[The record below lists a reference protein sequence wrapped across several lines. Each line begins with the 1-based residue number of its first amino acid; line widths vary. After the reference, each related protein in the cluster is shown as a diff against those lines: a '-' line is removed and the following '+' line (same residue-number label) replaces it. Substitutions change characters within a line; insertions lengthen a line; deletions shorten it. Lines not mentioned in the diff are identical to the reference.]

1 MSSIIKNFL
10 RKLSIN
16 MNYFSV
22 NLKTLRDDKKL
33 SQSQLAKELGVS
45 NGMIS
50 FWENNIY
57 EPTATNIITIANYFN
72 VSIDDLLLTEIA
84 V

>member
-1 MSSIIKNFL
+1 
-10 RKLSIN
+10 
-16 MNYFSV
+16 MNYFAV
-22 NLKTLRDDKKL
+22 NLKTLRNEKKL

-57 EPTATNIITIANYFN
+57 EPTATNIITIANFFN